1 MKPQQLILIVEDDE
15 AISRLLATSLYQ
27 YGYKTIQA
35 KDRHSALREIQTR
48 NPDLILLDLGL
59 PDGDGKELIK
69 TIRSDLSTPI
79 IIVSARSEEN
89 EIIASLDAGA
99 DDYMTKPFS
108 TYELMARVR
117 STLRR
122 FLGTQ
127 QTGNVITC
135 HNITI
140 DLEQCTAM
148 KANQP
153 LKLTPTEFNLLKY
166 LMLHPNQVLPH
177 MKILKEVW
185 GVGYQNEMQ
194 YLRTYINIL
203 RKKIEVDTTA
213 PKYIQTEMGMGY
225 RFVCG
230 ALDGVERIMR

>member
-15 AISRLLATSLYQ
+15 AISRLLATSLQQ

-35 KDRHSALREIQTR
+35 KDRHNALREVQTR

-59 PDGDGKELIK
+59 PDGDGKDLIK
-69 TIRSDLSTPI
+69 TIRSDLSIPI

-108 TYELMARVR
+108 THELMARVR

-127 QTGNVITC
+127 NTGNVITC
-135 HNITI
+135 NDISI
-140 DLEQCTAM
+140 DLEQCTAI
-148 KANQP
+148 KADQP

-225 RFVCG
+225 RFVCS
-230 ALDGVERIMR
+230 AVDGVEKIER

>member
-15 AISRLLATSLYQ
+15 AISRLLATSLQQ

-35 KDRHSALREIQTR
+35 KNRHSALREIQTR

-69 TIRSDLSTPI
+69 TIRFDLSTPI

-108 TYELMARVR
+108 THELMARVR

-127 QTGNVITC
+127 NTGNVITC
-135 HNITI
+135 NNIMI
-140 DLEQCTAM
+140 DLEQCTAI
-148 KANQP
+148 KADQP

-177 MKILKEVW
+177 IKILKEVW
-185 GVGYQNEMQ
+185 GSGYQHEMQ

-213 PKYIQTEMGMGY
+213 PKYIQTEMGIGY
-225 RFVCG
+225 RFVCS
-230 ALDGVERIMR
+230 AAEGV